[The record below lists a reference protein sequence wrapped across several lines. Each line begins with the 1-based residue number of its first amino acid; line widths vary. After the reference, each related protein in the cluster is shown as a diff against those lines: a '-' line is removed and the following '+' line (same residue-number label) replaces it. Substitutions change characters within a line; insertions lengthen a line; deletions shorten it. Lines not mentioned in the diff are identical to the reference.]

1 MGVWDGNPGPRG
13 DGGRERGPW
22 CRPHVSSSQREK
34 EGGAGRS
41 DVPAVR
47 TMAPSVR
54 GGGKTDRGWG
64 WRAWDRPS
72 RGPAPP
78 GGGRWARKRRTC
90 HLRIHFGE
98 NPASTYFAYLFNLHI
113 SVSDDFHL
121 RLCMRTMVIYYAIY
135 RNKTKR
141 L

>member
-1 MGVWDGNPGPRG
+1 MGVAGLGQAIAGARAT
-13 DGGRERGPW
+13 GR
-22 CRPHVSSSQREK
+22 
-34 EGGAGRS
+34 
-41 DVPAVR
+41 
-47 TMAPSVR
+47 
-54 GGGKTDRGWG
+54 
-64 WRAWDRPS
+64 
-72 RGPAPP
+72 
-78 GGGRWARKRRTC
+78 GRWARKRRTC

-141 L
+141 LKKSENEQYFKNTFTPIVLANCTKPFISFNVTIIIS